1 MAVCL
6 HSHHRL
12 KGKSTYTGALSRV
25 SLYFEL
31 FNEVKASLKSVFPF
45 CWLNA
50 GGEKTLE
57 IQLGFV
63 LYILDKKAANDNHTD
78 DRTFRY
84 WKVQRMSWAENHHV

>member
-1 MAVCL
+1 MTVCL

-12 KGKSTYTGALSRV
+12 KGKSTYIGVLCRV

-31 FNEVKASLKSVFPF
+31 FNDVKASLESVFLF

-63 LYILDKKAANDNHTD
+63 FYILDKKAANDNQTD
-78 DRTFRY
+78 DRTFSY
-84 WKVQRMSWAENHHV
+84 